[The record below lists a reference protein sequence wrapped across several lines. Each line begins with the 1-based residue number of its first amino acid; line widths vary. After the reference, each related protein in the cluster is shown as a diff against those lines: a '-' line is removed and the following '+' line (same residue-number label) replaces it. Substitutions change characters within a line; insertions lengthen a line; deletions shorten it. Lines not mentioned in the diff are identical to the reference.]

1 MPGKGLNAYKQT
13 VKTTISGRELEATVL
28 TKAARMLQDCQ
39 EHWGK
44 EGHAGRLDAA
54 LTFNQKIWT
63 IFQEELLKDDNP
75 LPVKIRENILTLSV
89 FIDKTIIDVM
99 AKPAPEKL
107 KIIIDINV
115 NLAAG
120 LRGSPAD

>member
-13 VKTTISGRELEATVL
+13 AKTTISGRELEAAVL
-28 TKAARMLQDCQ
+28 NKAARLLMECQ
-39 EHWGK
+39 ELWGE
-44 EGHAGRLDAA
+44 EGRAQRLDGA

-75 LPVKIRENILTLSV
+75 LPVKVRENILNLSV
-89 FIDKTIIDVM
+89 FIDKTIIDIM
-99 AKPAPEKL
+99 AHPAPEKL
-107 KIIIDINV
+107 KIIIDINM

-120 LRGSPAD
+120 LRGSQAQ